1 MPDICLLAQGTGGL
15 GGLFMT
21 GNNKPFQVSA
31 EGMARAARLLGL
43 YEPDQDPPYEFSGLK
58 QQQSPPQPSDV
69 PAGIFHFGCR

>member
-1 MPDICLLAQGTGGL
+1 MHPAVQVTGGL

-43 YEPDQDPPYEFSGLK
+43 DEPDHDLFHDLSDIK
-58 QQQSPPQPSDV
+58 QQQQQQGFPQPKDV
-69 PAGIFHFGCR
+69 PPGVFHFGCR